1 MVVAVVRPVYGTNG
15 GVDGST
21 GGRPAAARAALR
33 SVCARSSITAAD
45 WCEITGSGSGDD
57 DVDATAAFEEE
68 EEEERSMS
76 PIVLLMGVVSE
87 ATRGSDGEHDGR
99 VRLLLLL
106 LLLLVPVLVPEEE
119 VIPSS

>member
-1 MVVAVVRPVYGTNG
+1 MVVAVVRPVYGTNC
-15 GVDGST
+15 GVDWST

-33 SVCARSSITAAD
+33 SVCARSSITTAD
-45 WCEITGSGSGDD
+45 GCEITGSGDGDD
-57 DVDATAAFEEE
+57 DAAAADF

-106 LLLLVPVLVPEEE
+106 LLRFVPVDEEE
-119 VIPSS
+119 VRSS